1 MDHNHGQT
9 QAQQSAQSQ
18 TPPNPSEI
26 SAQLDLGISLIL
38 NSWPSLTLAVQSN
51 WGGPESAEKRDWLCG
66 AIADLFVSRPE
77 TDAADVEE
85 VLLQVMTD
93 EFDVVVDD
101 GSAGEIADRICELR
115 AEVMSGEFRRV
126 RTLWE
131 DWKAKGGDKGMKNTL
146 FRRVETGEEDQETDG
161 EDEDGEDDEDEDV
174 DMEDAPALSQ
184 PPRERIEPE
193 VDDDGFMKV
202 VGRRKR

>member
-1 MDHNHGQT
+1 MDNTQP
-9 QAQQSAQSQ
+9 QAQQAAQSQ
-18 TPPNPSEI
+18 TAPIPSEV

-38 NSWPSLTLAVQSN
+38 NSWPSLTLAVQSS

-66 AIADLFVSRPE
+66 AIADLFTSRPE
-77 TDAADVEE
+77 TDAGDVEE

-101 GSAGEIADRICELR
+101 GSAGEIADRICEVR
-115 AEVMSGEFRRV
+115 AEVMRGEFGRV

-131 DWKAKGGDKGMKNTL
+131 DWKAKGGEKGIKNTL

-161 EDEDGEDDEDEDV
+161 DEDEEDDEDEDV
-174 DMEDAPALSQ
+174 DMEDAPALPQ

-193 VDDDGFMKV
+193 VDDDGFTKV